1 MPIPYPLSRELLE
14 AVLEDR
20 TNDRFVCELIW
31 PRLGYEQNGE
41 GVWSAGPATEASW
54 RESFPIEPQFIAE
67 RPASVA
73 LTRSVPKPYK
83 QLLKEQLGFG
93 GYRIGGLYPRRTRR
107 ATAVNWLLAHLAGL
121 GEPLP
126 ASGPMPPLLE
136 QPADPVQGHP
146 GDLPIG

>member
-1 MPIPYPLSRELLE
+1 MPIPYPLSRALLE

-83 QLLKEQLGFG
+83 QLLK
-93 GYRIGGLYPRRTRR
+93 
-107 ATAVNWLLAHLAGL
+107 
-121 GEPLP
+121 
-126 ASGPMPPLLE
+126 
-136 QPADPVQGHP
+136 
-146 GDLPIG
+146 